1 MNKRLLKSMRILKY
15 KTQGEFAKKLN
26 MSLKSYNQKAS
37 GKQEFKADEILRI
50 CNLLELD
57 KEHVNKIFF
66 DGKLED

>member
-1 MNKRLLKSMRILKY
+1 MRILKY
-15 KTQGEFAKKLN
+15 KSQEEFAKELN
-26 MSLKSYNQKAS
+26 MSAKSYNQKAS
-37 GKQEFKADEILRI
+37 GKKEFKADEILKI